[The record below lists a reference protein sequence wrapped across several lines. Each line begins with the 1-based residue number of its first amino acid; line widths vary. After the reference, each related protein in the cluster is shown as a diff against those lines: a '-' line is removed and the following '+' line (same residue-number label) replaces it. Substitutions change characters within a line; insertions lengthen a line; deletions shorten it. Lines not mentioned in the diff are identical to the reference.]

1 MWLLLLLI
9 TPHGHL
15 LWTMQVQAFCV
26 GQIDAQHNGVVKV
39 FNLHVVVFFKKCLL
53 KLCTCA
59 FESIQPH

>member
-39 FNLHVVVFFKKCLL
+39 FNLHVVVSL
-53 KLCTCA
+53 KNAC
-59 FESIQPH
+59 